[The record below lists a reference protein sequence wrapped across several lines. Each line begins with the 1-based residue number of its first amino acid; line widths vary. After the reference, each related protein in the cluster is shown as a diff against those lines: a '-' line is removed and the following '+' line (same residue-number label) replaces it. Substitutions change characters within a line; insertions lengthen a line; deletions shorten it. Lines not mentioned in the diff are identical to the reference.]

1 MIQAIHCVAVFSL
14 DVEHK
19 EEDGRDAVKTEV
31 RFLLCSVFFLGLSR
45 SFTLARGCS
54 FLLGVNHLSCHKL
67 NPLLA
72 SMIDGRG
79 AA

>member
-31 RFLLCSVFFLGLSR
+31 RFLLCSVFFFPRAGVTLDV
-45 SFTLARGCS
+45 SFTLAGAVAS
-54 FLLGVNHLSCHKL
+54 FLEVNYFSCHKL
-67 NPLLA
+67 
-72 SMIDGRG
+72 
-79 AA
+79 

>member
-31 RFLLCSVFFLGLSR
+31 RFLLCCVFVLWADVTLEV
-45 SFTLARGCS
+45 SFTLARA
-54 FLLGVNHLSCHKL
+54 
-67 NPLLA
+67 LA
-72 SMIDGRG
+72 SFWG
-79 AA
+79 